1 MNELLNQ
8 EIESLSNI
16 EDNWIELV
24 NWVNPTK
31 NVVEPKLSTFQE
43 IILLFYYLEG
53 LLPNKPAKCS
63 DFLFNKLYATI
74 VRNCKVEINNLSKDI
89 YFMGNPWRLSSPLLQ
104 FIGNTG
110 CLHFIEDGTVWEEPG
125 VMLEFTYSRLTPTG
139 LKYIFRHRL
148 PSKYLRKAI
157 L

>member
-8 EIESLSNI
+8 EIEPLSNI

-53 LLPNKPAKCS
+53 LLPNKPAKCC
-63 DFLFNKLYATI
+63 DFYLI
-74 VRNCKVEINNLSKDI
+74 NCMLLS
-89 YFMGNPWRLSSPLLQ
+89 
-104 FIGNTG
+104 
-110 CLHFIEDGTVWEEPG
+110 
-125 VMLEFTYSRLTPTG
+125 
-139 LKYIFRHRL
+139 
-148 PSKYLRKAI
+148 
-157 L
+157 

>member
-8 EIESLSNI
+8 EIEPLSNI

-74 VRNCKVEINNLSKDI
+74 VRNCKVEINS
-89 YFMGNPWRLSSPLLQ
+89 
-104 FIGNTG
+104 
-110 CLHFIEDGTVWEEPG
+110 
-125 VMLEFTYSRLTPTG
+125 
-139 LKYIFRHRL
+139 
-148 PSKYLRKAI
+148 
-157 L
+157 